1 VEQNLSAAVESG
13 GGGDDGGFSPAS
25 RRDGGFSPAPVA
37 WWSCRGGGG
46 GGSVSGWL
54 ASCTALDG
62 RSDSAIIGAQLPA
75 DVVLFSTVRD
85 PVPAVRA
92 PQQHKA
98 GLSNDTIQYDTIR
111 DAILTCA
118 RKPT

>member
-13 GGGDDGGFSPAS
+13 GGGD
-25 RRDGGFSPAPVA
+25 DGGFSPAPVA

-54 ASCTALDG
+54 ASWTALDG

-98 GLSNDTIQYDTIR
+98 GLSNDTIRYDTR
-111 DAILTCA
+111 CYFNVRSKANMRA
-118 RKPT
+118 

>member
-1 VEQNLSAAVESG
+1 VEQNLSAAVDSG
-13 GGGDDGGFSPAS
+13 GGGD
-25 RRDGGFSPAPVA
+25 DGGFSPAPVA

-46 GGSVSGWL
+46 GGGSVSGWL
-54 ASCTALDG
+54 ASWTALDG

-111 DAILTCA
+111 DAI
-118 RKPT
+118 